1 MRGQWALPPGDPE
14 VFVIRLTLIFA
25 TVGLA
30 LSACHPPRR
39 AIFVAPSSKHEASWR
54 QTIDYT
60 ISRNKAGAY
69 LLHSHHAV
77 SVQYF
82 TPQAARRARHAVIE
96 RTFSPVKN
104 ISVQLNRTRLPRS
117 VFESFTPELR
127 DVFLTDLRVHRMR
140 LGALQPGDTV
150 SYQYDRSYRD
160 LAYLPAIHVPR
171 VDRLDSLVVRFT
183 HPADVRVEFAMDT
196 AGLSV
201 APKVSSTSIS
211 PQTKRTELR
220 LGPVPVTQ
228 SRAFYAYGAPI
239 LIHPRVSRGSQ
250 ALTPH
255 TEKRF
260 LSWYMPQL
268 PTPSDAGALSAKQ
281 KSWARSL
288 VAGKKS
294 AAQKIAALYD
304 AVKTHVHYIAD
315 ARGRGSIV
323 PRNAGQVL
331 ERRYGDCKD
340 KSLLLIRLAASVG
353 IEGYLTLVTTHAR
366 PRLSG
371 LRIGMFNHAIAAFL
385 LDGKWVFLDP
395 TARFAEYGNL
405 PSAVIHHTAFILKQ
419 PPEFHEI
426 RPAKRRAKTLEV
438 SIDGR
443 LEDPVA
449 GRGRIVLRNELRW
462 AAAAMKK
469 RLSGFRYR
477 DALAE
482 LVASQLPRL
491 SVSKV
496 NLAAENEAQLELSAN
511 IDFSAM
517 VTRSAKLTYV
527 PAVPLPVIS
536 GRLFERNKDKLPLH
550 FSGLHDVQLSLSLRS
565 KEALKMVRDA
575 SFELS
580 DEAVGRHSA
589 SAQVIGNSIRLT
601 YRSRRI
607 HKVFGG
613 NSRKRSLSLYRK
625 QLDRVAD
632 HFALSSAARTEKTAP
647 INPPDGDAAKGG
659 AQ

>member
-1 MRGQWALPPGDPE
+1 
-14 VFVIRLTLIFA
+14 
-25 TVGLA
+25 
-30 LSACHPPRR
+30 
-39 AIFVAPSSKHEASWR
+39 
-54 QTIDYT
+54 
-60 ISRNKAGAY
+60 
-69 LLHSHHAV
+69 V

-140 LGALQPGDTV
+140 LGALQPGRYRLLSVRPQLSRSRV
-150 SYQYDRSYRD
+150 SAGDSRSARRSARFAGGSVYPSGRCAGGVCD
-160 LAYLPAIHVPR
+160 GYGWAIGRAKGLEHVDFAADQAHRAAARTGTGHAKPR
-171 VDRLDSLVVRFT
+171 VLCLRSADSDSSARFAWQPGADAAYRKAVFVLV
-183 HPADVRVEFAMDT
+183 HA
-196 AGLSV
+196 
-201 APKVSSTSIS
+201 
-211 PQTKRTELR
+211 
-220 LGPVPVTQ
+220 
-228 SRAFYAYGAPI
+228 
-239 LIHPRVSRGSQ
+239 
-250 ALTPH
+250 
-255 TEKRF
+255 
-260 LSWYMPQL
+260 QL

-366 PRLSG
+366 PRLKG

-385 LDGKWVFLDP
+385 LNGKWVFLDP

-496 NLAAENEAQLELSAN
+496 NLAAENEGAARAERQHRLFRDGDPKRQADLRASRAAAG
-511 IDFSAM
+511 DQRDGCS
-517 VTRSAKLTYV
+517 SAKRTSCRYTSRPSRCAALAE
-527 PAVPLPVIS
+527 PA
-536 GRLFERNKDKLPLH
+536 FER
-550 FSGLHDVQLSLSLRS
+550 GA
-565 KEALKMVRDA
+565 E
-575 SFELS
+575 
-580 DEAVGRHSA
+580 
-589 SAQVIGNSIRLT
+589 
-601 YRSRRI
+601 
-607 HKVFGG
+607 
-613 NSRKRSLSLYRK
+613 
-625 QLDRVAD
+625 
-632 HFALSSAARTEKTAP
+632 
-647 INPPDGDAAKGG
+647 DGA
-659 AQ
+659 